1 MELIQVFKIA
11 VTVGK
16 RGLCAGVII
25 VLLVGTTA
33 RWVVDRI
40 RYCFK
45 RTKRASFRRKR
56 L

>member
-11 VTVGK
+11 VTVGC
-16 RGLCAGVII
+16 GLCAGVII